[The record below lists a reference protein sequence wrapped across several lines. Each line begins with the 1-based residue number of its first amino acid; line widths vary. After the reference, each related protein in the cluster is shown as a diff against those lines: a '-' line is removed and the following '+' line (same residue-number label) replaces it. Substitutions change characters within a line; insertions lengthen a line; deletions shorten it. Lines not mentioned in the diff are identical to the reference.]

1 MPKKLLRMIDPESFR
16 KSKISYRNNQ
26 RDSTDPTPILLN
38 LEEYEA
44 LRLYHYKKLSQSE
57 CAIKF
62 SVSQPTFSRILR
74 SGLEKLAQAL
84 VEDKDFEI
92 IGGHVSYEDWFGW
105 ACWECDNEWRT
116 EPGPLPKLCPK
127 CQATAVYKLKKMVTH
142 FS

>member
-1 MPKKLLRMIDPESFR
+1 MPKKLLRVIDPESFQ
-16 KSKISYRNNQ
+16 KSKITYRNSQ
-26 RDSTDPTPILLN
+26 RKSVDTEPILLN

-44 LRLYHYKKLSQSE
+44 LRLYYYTKLPQSE
-57 CAIKF
+57 CAVKI

-74 SGLEKLAQAL
+74 SGLEKLVQAL

-105 ACWECDNEWRT
+105 ACWDCDNEWQT
-116 EPGPLPKLCPK
+116 ENILKFCPK
-127 CQATAVYKLKKMVTH
+127 CQSTAVYKLKKMVTH

>member
-1 MPKKLLRMIDPESFR
+1 MPKKLLRIIDPASFL

-26 RDSTDPTPILLN
+26 RKIADPSPIIIN

-44 LRLYHYKKLSQSE
+44 LRLYYYTKLPQSE
-57 CAIKF
+57 CAAKI

-74 SGLEKLAQAL
+74 AGLEKLTQAL

-105 ACWECDNEWRT
+105 ACWECDNEWQT
-116 EPGPLPKLCPK
+116 ESIPKFCPK
-127 CQATAVYKLKKMVTH
+127 CQSSKVYKLKKMVTH

>member
-1 MPKKLLRMIDPESFR
+1 MPKKLLRIIDPESSQ
-16 KSKISYRNNQ
+16 KSKISYRNSQ
-26 RDSTDPTPILLN
+26 RKFVNTEPILLN

-44 LRLYHYKKLSQSE
+44 VRLYHYKKLPQSE
-57 CAIKF
+57 CAEMIC
-62 SVSQPTFSRILR
+62 VSQPTFSRILR

-92 IGGHVSYEDWFGW
+92 IGGHVSYEDWFAW
-105 ACWECDNEWRT
+105 ACWECDNEWQT

-127 CQATAVYKLKKMVTH
+127 YQATSVYKLKKMVTH